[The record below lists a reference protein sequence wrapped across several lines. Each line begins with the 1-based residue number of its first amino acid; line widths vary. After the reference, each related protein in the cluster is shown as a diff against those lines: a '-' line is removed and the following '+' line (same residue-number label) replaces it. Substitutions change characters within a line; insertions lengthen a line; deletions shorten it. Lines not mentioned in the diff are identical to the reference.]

1 MTTGLRAS
9 TFENLQLNAG
19 MFLANFD
26 YSTATDA
33 ASLGALLKTEREKTS
48 GSALIGATR
57 GGGTFVCTPNTRS
70 IEADGKR
77 EEWKGSSV
85 NDGWTIKL
93 TTTLLEINADNLKR
107 SFGTADVTDTEKK
120 HTIKIRTD
128 IKDADYIDSLA
139 WVGDTSKGYVL
150 IAIKNA
156 LNTAGATLTWTDKGE
171 GTIPVEFIAHQ
182 DGLETDGYAP
192 CEVIFFDRRRLTTR
206 GRVRALPHFRRF

>member
-33 ASLGALLKTEREKTS
+33 ATLGALLKTEREKTS

-93 TTTLLEINADNLKR
+93 TTTLLEINATNLKR

-128 IKDADYIDSLA
+128 IKDADYIESLV

-156 LNTAGATLTWTDKGE
+156 LNTSGATLTWTDKGE
-171 GTIPVEFIAHQ
+171 GTIPVEFTAHQ

-192 CEVIFFDRRRLTTR
+192 CEVIFFDP
-206 GRVRALPHFRRF
+206 AA

>member
-33 ASLGALLKTEREKTS
+33 ATLGALLKTEREKTS

-93 TTTLLEINADNLKR
+93 TTTLLEINATNLKR

-128 IKDADYIDSLA
+128 IKDADYIESLV

-171 GTIPVEFIAHQ
+171 GTIPVEFTAHQ

-192 CEVIFFDRRRLTTR
+192 CEVIFFDP
-206 GRVRALPHFRRF
+206 AA

>member
-33 ASLGALLKTEREKTS
+33 ATLGALLKTEREKTS

-93 TTTLLEINADNLKR
+93 TTTLLEINATNLKR

-128 IKDADYIDSLA
+128 IKAADYIESLV

-171 GTIPVEFIAHQ
+171 GTIPVEFTAHQ

-192 CEVIFFDRRRLTTR
+192 CEVIFFDT
-206 GRVRALPHFRRF
+206 AA

>member
-19 MFLANFD
+19 MFLSNFD

-33 ASLGALLKTEREKTS
+33 ATLGALLKTEREKTS

-93 TTTLLEINADNLKR
+93 TTTLLEINATNLKR

-128 IKDADYIDSLA
+128 IKDADYIESLV

-171 GTIPVEFIAHQ
+171 GTIPVEFTAHQ

-192 CEVIFFDRRRLTTR
+192 CEVIFFDP
-206 GRVRALPHFRRF
+206 AA

>member
-33 ASLGALLKTEREKTS
+33 ATLGELLKTEREKAS

-107 SFGTADVTDTEKK
+107 SFGTADVTNTEKK

-128 IKDADYIDSLA
+128 IKDADYINSLV

-171 GTIPVEFIAHQ
+171 GTIPVEFTAHQ

-192 CEVIFFDRRRLTTR
+192 CEVIFFDP
-206 GRVRALPHFRRF
+206 AS

>member
-33 ASLGALLKTEREKTS
+33 ATLGALLKTEREKTS

-93 TTTLLEINADNLKR
+93 TTTLLEINATNLKR

-128 IKDADYIDSLA
+128 IKDADYITSLV

-171 GTIPVEFIAHQ
+171 GTIPVEFTAHQ

-192 CEVIFFDRRRLTTR
+192 CEVIFFDP
-206 GRVRALPHFRRF
+206 AA

>member
-19 MFLANFD
+19 MFLANFH

-33 ASLGALLKTEREKTS
+33 ATLGALLKTEREKTS

-120 HTIKIRTD
+120 HTIKIRTG
-128 IKDADYIDSLA
+128 IKDADYITSLV

-171 GTIPVEFIAHQ
+171 GTIPVEFTAHQ

-192 CEVIFFDRRRLTTR
+192 CEVIFFDPAARSNSQKSSQ
-206 GRVRALPHFRRF
+206 

>member
-33 ASLGALLKTEREKTS
+33 ATLGALLKTEREKTS

-128 IKDADYIDSLA
+128 IKDADYINSLV

-171 GTIPVEFIAHQ
+171 GTIPVEFTAHQ

-192 CEVIFFDRRRLTTR
+192 CEVIFFDP
-206 GRVRALPHFRRF
+206 AA

>member
-33 ASLGALLKTEREKTS
+33 ATLGALLKTEREKTS

-85 NDGWTIKL
+85 NDGWAIKL
-93 TTTLLEINADNLKR
+93 TTTLLEINATNLKR
-107 SFGTADVTDTEKK
+107 SFGTADVTDVEKK

-128 IKDADYIDSLA
+128 IKDADYIESLV

-156 LNTAGATLTWTDKGE
+156 LNMAGATLTWTDKGE
-171 GTIPVEFIAHQ
+171 GTIPVEFTAHQ

-192 CEVIFFDRRRLTTR
+192 CEVIFFDP
-206 GRVRALPHFRRF
+206 AA

>member
-33 ASLGALLKTEREKTS
+33 ATLGALLKTEREKTS

-57 GGGTFVCTPNTRS
+57 GGGTFVCTPNMRS

-128 IKDADYIDSLA
+128 IKDADYIDSLV

-171 GTIPVEFIAHQ
+171 GTIPVEFTAHQ

-192 CEVIFFDRRRLTTR
+192 CEVIFFDPS
-206 GRVRALPHFRRF
+206 A

>member
-33 ASLGALLKTEREKTS
+33 ATLGALLKTEREKTS

-93 TTTLLEINADNLKR
+93 TTTLLEINATNLKR
-107 SFGTADVTDTEKK
+107 SFGTADLTDTEKK

-128 IKDADYIDSLA
+128 IEDADYIDSLV

-156 LNTAGATLTWTDKGE
+156 LNKAGATLTWTDKGE
-171 GTIPVEFIAHQ
+171 GTIPVEFTAHQ

-192 CEVIFFDRRRLTTR
+192 CEVIFFDP
-206 GRVRALPHFRRF
+206 AA

>member
-9 TFENLQLNAG
+9 TFGNLQLNAG

-33 ASLGALLKTEREKTS
+33 ATLGALLKTEREKTS

-93 TTTLLEINADNLKR
+93 TTTLLEINATNLKR

-128 IKDADYIDSLA
+128 IKDADYIDSLV

-171 GTIPVEFIAHQ
+171 GTIPVEFTAHQ

-192 CEVIFFDRRRLTTR
+192 CEVIFFDP
-206 GRVRALPHFRRF
+206 AA

>member
-33 ASLGALLKTEREKTS
+33 ATLGALLKTEREKTS

-128 IKDADYIDSLA
+128 IKDADYIDSLV

-171 GTIPVEFIAHQ
+171 GTIPVEFTAHQ

-192 CEVIFFDRRRLTTR
+192 CEVIFFDP
-206 GRVRALPHFRRF
+206 AA

>member
-26 YSTATDA
+26 YFTATDA
-33 ASLGALLKTEREKTS
+33 ATLGALLKTEREKTS

-93 TTTLLEINADNLKR
+93 TTTLLEINASNLKR

-128 IKDADYIDSLA
+128 IKDADYIDSLV

-171 GTIPVEFIAHQ
+171 GTIPVEFTAHQ

-192 CEVIFFDRRRLTTR
+192 CEVIFFDP
-206 GRVRALPHFRRF
+206 AA

>member
-33 ASLGALLKTEREKTS
+33 ATLGALLKTEREKTS

-93 TTTLLEINADNLKR
+93 TTTLLEINATNLKR

-128 IKDADYIDSLA
+128 IKDADYIDSLV

-171 GTIPVEFIAHQ
+171 GTIPVEFTAHQ

-192 CEVIFFDRRRLTTR
+192 CEVIFFDP
-206 GRVRALPHFRRF
+206 AA

>member
-33 ASLGALLKTEREKTS
+33 ATLGALLKTEREKTS

-120 HTIKIRTD
+120 HTIKIRTG
-128 IKDADYIDSLA
+128 IKDADYIDSLV

-171 GTIPVEFIAHQ
+171 GTIPVEFTAHQ

-192 CEVIFFDRRRLTTR
+192 CEVIFFDP
-206 GRVRALPHFRRF
+206 AA

>member
-33 ASLGALLKTEREKTS
+33 ATLGALLKTEREKAS

-57 GGGTFVCTPNTRS
+57 GGGTFVCTPNKRS

-93 TTTLLEINADNLKR
+93 TTTLLEINATNLKR
-107 SFGTADVTDTEKK
+107 SFGTADVTDVDKK

-128 IKDADYIDSLA
+128 IKDADYIESLV

-171 GTIPVEFIAHQ
+171 GTIPVEFTAHQ

-192 CEVIFFDRRRLTTR
+192 CEVIFFDP
-206 GRVRALPHFRRF
+206 AA

>member
-19 MFLANFD
+19 MFLANFS

-33 ASLGALLKTEREKTS
+33 ATLGALLKTEREKTS

-85 NDGWTIKL
+85 NDGWSIKL
-93 TTTLLEINADNLKR
+93 TTTLLEINATNLKR

-128 IKDADYIDSLA
+128 IKDADYIDSLV

-171 GTIPVEFIAHQ
+171 GTIPVEFTAHQ

-192 CEVIFFDRRRLTTR
+192 CEVIFFDP
-206 GRVRALPHFRRF
+206 AA

>member
-33 ASLGALLKTEREKTS
+33 ATLGALLKTEREKTS

-57 GGGTFVCTPNTRS
+57 GGGTFVCTPNARS

-93 TTTLLEINADNLKR
+93 TTTLLEINATNLKR
-107 SFGTADVTDTEKK
+107 SFGTADVTDTAKK

-128 IKDADYIDSLA
+128 IKDADYIKSLV

-171 GTIPVEFIAHQ
+171 GTIPVEFTAHQ
-182 DGLETDGYAP
+182 DGLENDGYAP
-192 CEVIFFDRRRLTTR
+192 CEVIFFDP
-206 GRVRALPHFRRF
+206 AA

>member
-33 ASLGALLKTEREKTS
+33 ATLGALLKTEREKTS

-93 TTTLLEINADNLKR
+93 TTTLLEINATNLKR
-107 SFGTADVTDTEKK
+107 SFGTADVTGTEKK

-128 IKDADYIDSLA
+128 IKDADYIDSLV

-171 GTIPVEFIAHQ
+171 GTIPVEFTAHQ

-192 CEVIFFDRRRLTTR
+192 CEVIFFDP
-206 GRVRALPHFRRF
+206 AA

>member
-33 ASLGALLKTEREKTS
+33 ATLGALLKTEREKTS

-57 GGGTFVCTPNTRS
+57 GGGTPNTRS

-93 TTTLLEINADNLKR
+93 TTTLLEINATNLKR

-128 IKDADYIDSLA
+128 IKDADYIDSLV

-171 GTIPVEFIAHQ
+171 GTIPVEFTAHQ

-192 CEVIFFDRRRLTTR
+192 CEVIFFDP
-206 GRVRALPHFRRF
+206 AA

>member
-33 ASLGALLKTEREKTS
+33 ASLGELLKTEREKTS

-128 IKDADYIDSLA
+128 IKDADYIESLV

-171 GTIPVEFIAHQ
+171 GTIPVEFTAHQ

-192 CEVIFFDRRRLTTR
+192 CEVIFFDP
-206 GRVRALPHFRRF
+206 AA

>member
-33 ASLGALLKTEREKTS
+33 ATLGALLKTEREKTT

-128 IKDADYIDSLA
+128 IKDADYIESLV

-171 GTIPVEFIAHQ
+171 GTIPVEFTAHQ

-192 CEVIFFDRRRLTTR
+192 CEVIFFDP
-206 GRVRALPHFRRF
+206 AA

>member
-33 ASLGALLKTEREKTS
+33 ATLGALLKTEREKTS

-93 TTTLLEINADNLKR
+93 TTTLLEINAANLKR
-107 SFGTADVTDTEKK
+107 SFGTADVTDAEKK

-128 IKDADYIDSLA
+128 IKDADYIESLV

-171 GTIPVEFIAHQ
+171 GTIPVEFTAHQ

-192 CEVIFFDRRRLTTR
+192 CEVIFFDP
-206 GRVRALPHFRRF
+206 AA

>member
-33 ASLGALLKTEREKTS
+33 ATLGALLKTEREKTS

-77 EEWKGSSV
+77 AEWKGSSV

-93 TTTLLEINADNLKR
+93 TTTLLEINATNLKR

-128 IKDADYIDSLA
+128 IKDADYIESLV

-171 GTIPVEFIAHQ
+171 GTIPVEFTAHQ

-192 CEVIFFDRRRLTTR
+192 CEVIFFDP
-206 GRVRALPHFRRF
+206 AA

>member
-33 ASLGALLKTEREKTS
+33 ATLGALLKTEREKTS

-57 GGGTFVCTPNTRS
+57 GGGTFVCTPSTRS

-93 TTTLLEINADNLKR
+93 TTTLLEINATNLKR

-128 IKDADYIDSLA
+128 IKDADYIESLV

-171 GTIPVEFIAHQ
+171 GTIPVEFTAHQ

-192 CEVIFFDRRRLTTR
+192 CEVIFFDP
-206 GRVRALPHFRRF
+206 AA

>member
-33 ASLGALLKTEREKTS
+33 ATLGARLKTEREKTS

-93 TTTLLEINADNLKR
+93 TTTLLEINATNLKR

-128 IKDADYIDSLA
+128 IKDADYIDSLV

-171 GTIPVEFIAHQ
+171 GTIPVEFTAHQ

-192 CEVIFFDRRRLTTR
+192 CEVIFFDP
-206 GRVRALPHFRRF
+206 AA

>member
-33 ASLGALLKTEREKTS
+33 ATLGALLKTEREKTS

-57 GGGTFVCTPNTRS
+57 GGGTFVCTSNTRS

-128 IKDADYIDSLA
+128 IKDTDYIDSLV

-171 GTIPVEFIAHQ
+171 GTIPVEFTAHQ

-192 CEVIFFDRRRLTTR
+192 CEVIFFDP
-206 GRVRALPHFRRF
+206 AA

>member
-33 ASLGALLKTEREKTS
+33 ATLGALLKTEREKTS

-93 TTTLLEINADNLKR
+93 TTTLLEINATNLKR

-128 IKDADYIDSLA
+128 IKDADYIDSLV

-171 GTIPVEFIAHQ
+171 GTIPVEFTAHQ

-192 CEVIFFDRRRLTTR
+192 CEVIFFDH
-206 GRVRALPHFRRF
+206 AA

>member
-26 YSTATDA
+26 YSSATDA
-33 ASLGALLKTEREKTS
+33 ATLGALLKTEREKTS

-120 HTIKIRTD
+120 HTIKIRTG
-128 IKDADYIDSLA
+128 IKDADYIESLV

-156 LNTAGATLTWTDKGE
+156 LNTAGATLTWTDKGD
-171 GTIPVEFIAHQ
+171 GTIPVEFTAHQ

-192 CEVIFFDRRRLTTR
+192 CEVIFFDP
-206 GRVRALPHFRRF
+206 AA

>member
-33 ASLGALLKTEREKTS
+33 ATLGALLKTEREKAS

-57 GGGTFVCTPNTRS
+57 GGGTFVCMPNTRS

-93 TTTLLEINADNLKR
+93 TTTLLEINAANLKR
-107 SFGTADVTDTEKK
+107 SFGTADVTDVEKK

-128 IKDADYIDSLA
+128 IKDADYIESLV

-171 GTIPVEFIAHQ
+171 GTIPVEFTAHQ

-192 CEVIFFDRRRLTTR
+192 CEVIFFDP
-206 GRVRALPHFRRF
+206 AA

>member
-33 ASLGALLKTEREKTS
+33 ATLGALLKTEREKTS

-107 SFGTADVTDTEKK
+107 SFGTADVTDAEKK

-128 IKDADYIDSLA
+128 IKDADYIESLV

-171 GTIPVEFIAHQ
+171 GTIPVEFTAHQ

-192 CEVIFFDRRRLTTR
+192 CEVIFFDP
-206 GRVRALPHFRRF
+206 AA

>member
-33 ASLGALLKTEREKTS
+33 ATLGALLKTEREKTS

-93 TTTLLEINADNLKR
+93 TTTLLEINATNLKR

-128 IKDADYIDSLA
+128 IKDADYIESLV

-171 GTIPVEFIAHQ
+171 GTIPVEFTAHQ
-182 DGLETDGYAP
+182 DGVETDGYAP
-192 CEVIFFDRRRLTTR
+192 CEVIFFDP
-206 GRVRALPHFRRF
+206 AA

>member
-33 ASLGALLKTEREKTS
+33 ATLGALLKTEREKAS

-93 TTTLLEINADNLKR
+93 TTTLLEINATNLKR
-107 SFGTADVTDTEKK
+107 SFGTADVTDVEKK

-128 IKDADYIDSLA
+128 IKDADYIESLV

-171 GTIPVEFIAHQ
+171 GTIPVEFTAHQ

-192 CEVIFFDRRRLTTR
+192 CEVIFFDP
-206 GRVRALPHFRRF
+206 AA

>member
-33 ASLGALLKTEREKTS
+33 ATLGALLKTEREKTS

-107 SFGTADVTDTEKK
+107 SFGTADVTDVEKK

-128 IKDADYIDSLA
+128 IKDADYIESLV

-171 GTIPVEFIAHQ
+171 GTIPVEFTAHQ

-192 CEVIFFDRRRLTTR
+192 CEVIFFDP
-206 GRVRALPHFRRF
+206 AA

>member
-19 MFLANFD
+19 MFLANFN

-33 ASLGALLKTEREKTS
+33 ATLGALLKTEREKTS

-107 SFGTADVTDTEKK
+107 SFGTADVTDTENK
-120 HTIKIRTD
+120 HTIKIRTG
-128 IKDADYIDSLA
+128 IKDADYITSLV

-171 GTIPVEFIAHQ
+171 GTIPVEFTAHQ

-192 CEVIFFDRRRLTTR
+192 CEVIFFDPAARSNSQKSSQ
-206 GRVRALPHFRRF
+206 

>member
-33 ASLGALLKTEREKTS
+33 ATLGALLKTEREKPS

-93 TTTLLEINADNLKR
+93 TTTLLEINATNLKR

-128 IKDADYIDSLA
+128 IKDADYIDSLV

-171 GTIPVEFIAHQ
+171 GTIPVEFTAHQ

-192 CEVIFFDRRRLTTR
+192 CEVIFFDP
-206 GRVRALPHFRRF
+206 AA

>member
-33 ASLGALLKTEREKTS
+33 ATLGALLKTEREKTS

-93 TTTLLEINADNLKR
+93 TTTLLEINATNLKR
-107 SFGTADVTDTEKK
+107 SFGTDDVTDTEKK

-128 IKDADYIDSLA
+128 IKDADYIDSLV

-171 GTIPVEFIAHQ
+171 GTIPVEFTAHQ

-192 CEVIFFDRRRLTTR
+192 CEVIFFDP
-206 GRVRALPHFRRF
+206 AA

>member
-128 IKDADYIDSLA
+128 IKDADYIESLV

-171 GTIPVEFIAHQ
+171 GTIPVEFTAHQ

-192 CEVIFFDRRRLTTR
+192 CEVIFFDP
-206 GRVRALPHFRRF
+206 AA